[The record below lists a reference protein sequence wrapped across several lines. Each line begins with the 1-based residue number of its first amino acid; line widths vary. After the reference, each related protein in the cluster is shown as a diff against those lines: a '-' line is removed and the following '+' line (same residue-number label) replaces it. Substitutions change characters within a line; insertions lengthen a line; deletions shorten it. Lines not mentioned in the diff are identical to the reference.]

1 MRARTLNGTPQ
12 LGLLPTEWPDLERLE
27 DLEPSKK
34 RAPASSTAS
43 PVARGK
49 AGSKPEELFADQ
61 CRMYRL
67 PRFEQQLTFAKQ
79 QLGRLWR
86 FDFAFPDFKLAVE
99 INGVNVQRLGGRLVV
114 LGRHASIDGLRSEY
128 EKTRAA
134 IHLGWSV
141 LPFLQTDVKP
151 EHAIQETMRELAARG
166 WKGFAHAADRTE
178 QS

>member
-1 MRARTLNGTPQ
+1 MRARTDNRDQ
-12 LGLLPTEWPDLERLE
+12 LGLLPQEWPDLERLE
-27 DLEPSKK
+27 DLAPPTK
-34 RAPASSTAS
+34 RGRASMPVSAPA
-43 PVARGK
+43 ARTK
-49 AGSKPEELFADQ
+49 SGSKPEELFAEQ

-67 PRFEQQLTFAKQ
+67 PRFAQQLTFAKV
-79 QLGRLWR
+79 QLGRMWR

-166 WKGFAHAADRTE
+166 WKGFAHATHTTDGT
-178 QS
+178 